1 VRQFFTRLHYI
12 YLGGEILRN
21 SDNGSLEDEVLEHLQ
36 QAQEAQRSTWGE
48 SERVRLNA
56 DPSNGQVGTAELGHR
71 VQTQIYRQVLLG
83 AITELWVD
91 YLTRVE
97 ALRVSVG
104 LEAYAQQ
111 DPLVKYKSQAS
122 EMFQTL
128 LADIRAAVIGRIFL
142 YQPRAAAPQA
152 EAAAGNGRRL
162 EQAEEAGPA
171 AAIPAQAGANQ
182 AQGSGK
188 KRKRH
193 RH

>member
-1 VRQFFTRLHYI
+1 L
-12 YLGGEILRN
+12 
-21 SDNGSLEDEVLEHLQ
+21 LEDEVLDHLQ
-36 QAQEAQRSTWGE
+36 QAQEAQRSAWGE
-48 SERVRLNA
+48 SERIRLGA
-56 DPSNGQVGTAELGHR
+56 PPVSPASSPKMGGTEGGAAELGHR

-122 EMFQTL
+122 EMFQAL

-142 YQPRAAAPQA
+142 YQPRAAVSQA
-152 EAAAGNGRRL
+152 EAAGGNGSHLQR
-162 EQAEEAGPA
+162 AEPSGSVA
-171 AAIPAQAGANQ
+171 ATPAQAGANQ

>member
-1 VRQFFTRLHYI
+1 
-12 YLGGEILRN
+12 
-21 SDNGSLEDEVLEHLQ
+21 
-36 QAQEAQRSTWGE
+36 
-48 SERVRLNA
+48 
-56 DPSNGQVGTAELGHR
+56 
-71 VQTQIYRQVLLG
+71 
-83 AITELWVD
+83 VD

-122 EMFQTL
+122 DMFQTL

-142 YQPRAAAPQA
+142 YQPRSAMAQV
-152 EAAAGNGRRL
+152 EAAATPS
-162 EQAEEAGPA
+162 GPA
-171 AAIPAQAGANQ
+171 AISAAAVPASTGTEDAES
-182 AQGSGK
+182 SGK